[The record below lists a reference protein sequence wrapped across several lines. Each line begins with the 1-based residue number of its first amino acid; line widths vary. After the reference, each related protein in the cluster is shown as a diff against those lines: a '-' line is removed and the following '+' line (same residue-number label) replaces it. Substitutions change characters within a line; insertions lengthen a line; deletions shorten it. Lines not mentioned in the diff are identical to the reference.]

1 MRYIWSAFQPITRNV
16 VTERAKQK
24 KKRYHKYICM
34 EDILFKKMPEI
45 RKHSVIIELV

>member
-24 KKRYHKYICM
+24 KDNTSQIYLYGRYFIQKNAWN
-34 EDILFKKMPEI
+34 
-45 RKHSVIIELV
+45 